1 MKIRFRSAFV
11 LAGVAFATVSA
22 ALLLQRPSLA
32 QVAAAEPAA
41 ETAKP
46 EPVESDMHEFMEYQ
60 FQPVYLRLKTSL
72 AQAPADR
79 AGWKGVKSDSLILAE
94 GGNLLLLREPD
105 ADAAE
110 WDRYSVEVRQHGGEV
125 YKAAK
130 ASDYANARKHYE
142 AMLVSCNACHTR
154 FADGK
159 HQLKP

>member
-1 MKIRFRSAFV
+1 MQIRFRSAFF
-11 LAGVAFATVSA
+11 LAGVAFATVSG
-22 ALLLQRPSLA
+22 ALLLQRPFLSPTS
-32 QVAAAEPAA
+32 AAEPAA
-41 ETAKP
+41 EAPKP

-60 FQPVYLRLKTSL
+60 FQPVYLRLKQAL

-94 GGNLLLLREPD
+94 GGNLLLLREPK

-110 WDRYSVEVRQHGGEV
+110 WAEYSVETRQHGGEL

-142 AMLVSCNACHTR
+142 AMLVSCNACHTK

>member
-1 MKIRFRSAFV
+1 MKTRFPVPLV
-11 LAGVAFATVSA
+11 LVGVALASLSGAASTQRFVVS
-22 ALLLQRPSLA
+22 PS
-32 QVAAAEPAA
+32 VAAEPASDA
-41 ETAKP
+41 PQP

-60 FQPVYLRLKTSL
+60 FQPVYLRLKASL
-72 AQAPADR
+72 AQAPENR

-94 GGNLLLLREPD
+94 GGNLLLLRKPE
-105 ADAAE
+105 ADVAE
-110 WDRYSVEVRQHGGEV
+110 WDRYSVETRQHGGEL

-142 AMLVSCNACHTR
+142 AMLVSCNACHTK